1 MNKENFLRNK
11 SDAQLAVKSAAASG
25 VATRRRLRSVWA
37 RIAASALLFAASTVS
52 AVNTCP
58 FDNGGSD
65 AVNDGLVLTRYAL
78 GLTGAPLVASTRYA
92 SLNPATVKANI
103 ECVGCALDMNGDG
116 NVDAVD
122 ATIIARHLSGF
133 QGASLTA
140 GLALGTGT
148 RNSAAAV
155 QSFLA
160 IGCNMTGGTVTSIIA
175 GTGLTGGTITTSG
188 TINADTTYLQR
199 RVSSACAVG
208 TYIRAIQ
215 ADGSVTCGPDGV
227 GEFADFYAIMP
238 GDNYFTVA
246 PGAAVQFPQNG
257 PSSVGSIMRLSSS
270 EFGLLAVGT
279 YQVMFQVNVHEP
291 GQLMLSLNGTPLP
304 WTAVG
309 RYGGTSQIVGIAL
322 VTTTVPNSFL
332 SVINPVS
339 NTATLTVRGY
349 SGGSQSVSAHLV
361 ITRLR

>member
-1 MNKENFLRNK
+1 MNKENFLRHQ

-227 GEFADFYAIMP
+227 GEFADFYEMNA
-238 GDNYFTVA
+238 FSVA
-246 PGAAVQFPQNG
+246 PGAAVQFAQNG
-257 PSSVGSIMRLSSS
+257 PSSLGSIMRLSSS

-291 GQLMLSLNGTPLP
+291 GQLVLSLNGTPLP
-304 WTAVG
+304 WTTVG
-309 RYGGTSQIVGIAL
+309 RSGGTSQIVGIAL
-322 VTTTVPNSFL
+322 VTTTAPNSGL
-332 SVINPVS
+332 SVINPVG
-339 NTATLTVRGY
+339 NPETLTVRPYAGGY
-349 SGGSQSVSAHLV
+349 QPVSAHLV

>member
-1 MNKENFLRNK
+1 MNKENFLRHK
-11 SDAQLAVKSAAASG
+11 SDAQLAVESAAASG

-140 GLALGTGT
+140 GLSLGTGT

-227 GEFADFYAIMP
+227 GEFADFYAL
-238 GDNYFTVA
+238 GDYRSVM

-257 PSSVGSIMRLSSS
+257 PSSLGSIVRFSLS

-279 YQVMFQVNVHEP
+279 YQVMFQVSVDEP
-291 GQLMLSLNGTPLP
+291 GQLVLSLNGTPLP
-304 WTAVG
+304 WTTVG
-309 RYGGTSQIVGIAL
+309 RSGGTSQIVGIAL
-322 VTTTVPNSFL
+322 VTTTAPNSGL
-332 SVINPVS
+332 SVINPIG
-339 NTATLTVRGY
+339 NPAALTVY
-349 SGGSQSVSAHLV
+349 SYAGGPQELSAHLV

>member
-227 GEFADFYAIMP
+227 GEFADFYAL
-238 GDNYFTVA
+238 GYSRSVV

-257 PSSVGSIMRLSSS
+257 PSSLGSIMRFSSS

-279 YQVMFQVNVHEP
+279 YQVMFQVSVNEP
-291 GQLMLSLNGTPLP
+291 GQLVLSLNGTPLP

-309 RYGGTSQIVGIAL
+309 RVANSSQIVGIAL
-322 VTTTVPNSFL
+322 VTTTAPNSFL
-332 SVINPVS
+332 SVINPVA
-339 NTATLTVRGY
+339 NTVALTVDAFA
-349 SGGSQSVSAHLV
+349 GGSQQVSAHLV